1 MRPRERST
9 RARSVSADDVP
20 AGDVPRGGG
29 PARDPGRRHPR
40 SAAPGGGDGDLRAG
54 TGRALPRRPGTRRG
68 ALADRHR
75 SHRGAGPR
83 APGHGQDPGA
93 RRVTR
98 RARSL
103 VALAA
108 LGVLGAVLVVAVTG
122 LEPFGPYPGP
132 YGDVLAKV
140 VPDERHTGQLV
151 AATVFDYRG
160 FDTLGEEMILFA
172 AVCGCAALLRVL
184 RSERDEDEEVPA
196 RPVPSFAAR
205 AMSAALVGPVM
216 VLGAYVVAHGH
227 LTPGG
232 GFSGGVVVAGALLL
246 AYAGGQGLRLRRVGS
261 ITMLEGTEALGAAGF
276 LALAL
281 AGLIAT
287 GTLLKNF
294 LALGTSG
301 MLLSAGTIPVGNVG
315 VGLEVAGA
323 VALVVSEFLE
333 QALLEDPE

>member
-1 MRPRERST
+1 
-9 RARSVSADDVP
+9 
-20 AGDVPRGGG
+20 
-29 PARDPGRRHPR
+29 
-40 SAAPGGGDGDLRAG
+40 
-54 TGRALPRRPGTRRG
+54 
-68 ALADRHR
+68 
-75 SHRGAGPR
+75 
-83 APGHGQDPGA
+83 
-93 RRVTR
+93 VTR
-98 RARSL
+98 RARSVL
-103 VALAA
+103 TLAA

-122 LEPFGPYPGP
+122 LEPFGHYPGP

-140 VPDERHTGQLV
+140 VGDERHTGQLV

-184 RSERDEDEEVPA
+184 RREHEDGEGAPA

-205 AMSAALVGPVM
+205 AMGAALVGPII

-232 GFSGGVVVAGALLL
+232 GFSGGIVVGGALLL

-261 ITMLEGTEALGAAGF
+261 ITVLEGAEALGAAGF

-281 AGLIAT
+281 AGLIAA

-301 MLLSAGTIPVGNVG
+301 MLLSAGTIPVGNVA

-323 VALVVSEFLE
+323 VALVFSEFLE

>member
-1 MRPRERST
+1 M
-9 RARSVSADDVP
+9 
-20 AGDVPRGGG
+20 
-29 PARDPGRRHPR
+29 
-40 SAAPGGGDGDLRAG
+40 
-54 TGRALPRRPGTRRG
+54 
-68 ALADRHR
+68 
-75 SHRGAGPR
+75 
-83 APGHGQDPGA
+83 
-93 RRVTR
+93 
-98 RARSL
+98 
-103 VALAA
+103 ALAA

-122 LEPFGPYPGP
+122 LEPFGHYPGP

-184 RSERDEDEEVPA
+184 REEGEEGEEGEGAPA

-205 AMSAALVGPVM
+205 ALGAALVGPVM
-216 VLGAYVVAHGH
+216 VLAAYVVAHGH

-232 GFSGGVVVAGALLL
+232 GFSGGVVAAGALLL

-261 ITMLEGTEALGAAGF
+261 TTLLEGAEALGAAGF

-281 AGLIAT
+281 AGLIAA

-301 MLLSAGTIPVGNVG
+301 MLLSAGTIPVGNVA

-323 VALVVSEFLE
+323 VALVFSEFLE
-333 QALLEDPE
+333 QALLGDAE

>member
-1 MRPRERST
+1 
-9 RARSVSADDVP
+9 
-20 AGDVPRGGG
+20 
-29 PARDPGRRHPR
+29 
-40 SAAPGGGDGDLRAG
+40 
-54 TGRALPRRPGTRRG
+54 
-68 ALADRHR
+68 
-75 SHRGAGPR
+75 
-83 APGHGQDPGA
+83 
-93 RRVTR
+93 VTR
-98 RARSL
+98 RARSAL
-103 VALAA
+103 TLAA
-108 LGVLGAVLVVAVTG
+108 LAVLGAVLVVAVTG
-122 LEPFGPYPGP
+122 LEPFGHYPGP

-140 VPDERHTGQLV
+140 VGDERHTGQLV

-184 RSERDEDEEVPA
+184 RREHEDGEGAPA

-205 AMSAALVGPVM
+205 AMGAALVGPII

-232 GFSGGVVVAGALLL
+232 GFSGGIVVGGALLL

-261 ITMLEGTEALGAAGF
+261 ITVLEGAEALGAAGF

-281 AGLIAT
+281 AGLIAA

-301 MLLSAGTIPVGNVG
+301 MLLSAGTIPVGNVA

-323 VALVVSEFLE
+323 VALVFSEFLE

>member
-1 MRPRERST
+1 M
-9 RARSVSADDVP
+9 
-20 AGDVPRGGG
+20 
-29 PARDPGRRHPR
+29 
-40 SAAPGGGDGDLRAG
+40 
-54 TGRALPRRPGTRRG
+54 TRRT
-68 ALADRHR
+68 R
-75 SHRGAGPR
+75 SF
-83 APGHGQDPGA
+83 
-93 RRVTR
+93 
-98 RARSL
+98 
-103 VALAA
+103 VALTA

-122 LEPFGPYPGP
+122 LEPFGHYPGP

-184 RSERDEDEEVPA
+184 RSEHEEGEGAPA

-205 AMSAALVGPVM
+205 ALGAALVGPVM
-216 VLGAYVVAHGH
+216 VLGVYVVAHGH

-261 ITMLEGTEALGAAGF
+261 ITLLEGTEALGAAGF

-281 AGLIAT
+281 AGLIAA

-301 MLLSAGTIPVGNVG
+301 MLLSAGTIPVGNVA

-323 VALVVSEFLE
+323 VALVFSEFLE
-333 QALLEDPE
+333 QALLGDPE

>member
-1 MRPRERST
+1 VLT
-9 RARSVSADDVP
+9 
-20 AGDVPRGGG
+20 
-29 PARDPGRRHPR
+29 
-40 SAAPGGGDGDLRAG
+40 
-54 TGRALPRRPGTRRG
+54 
-68 ALADRHR
+68 
-75 SHRGAGPR
+75 
-83 APGHGQDPGA
+83 
-93 RRVTR
+93 
-98 RARSL
+98 
-103 VALAA
+103 LAA
-108 LGVLGAVLVVAVTG
+108 LAVLGAVLVVAVTG
-122 LEPFGPYPGP
+122 LEPFGHYPGP

-140 VPDERHTGQLV
+140 VGDERHTGQLV

-184 RSERDEDEEVPA
+184 RREHEDGEGAPA

-205 AMSAALVGPVM
+205 AMGAALVGPVL

-261 ITMLEGTEALGAAGF
+261 ITMLEGAEALGAAGF

-281 AGLIAT
+281 AGLIAA

-301 MLLSAGTIPVGNVG
+301 MLLSAGTIPVGNVA

-323 VALVVSEFLE
+323 VALVFSEFLE
-333 QALLEDPE
+333 QALLEDPQ

>member
-1 MRPRERST
+1 M
-9 RARSVSADDVP
+9 
-20 AGDVPRGGG
+20 
-29 PARDPGRRHPR
+29 
-40 SAAPGGGDGDLRAG
+40 
-54 TGRALPRRPGTRRG
+54 TRRM
-68 ALADRHR
+68 
-75 SHRGAGPR
+75 
-83 APGHGQDPGA
+83 
-93 RRVTR
+93 
-98 RARSL
+98 RSL

-122 LEPFGPYPGP
+122 LEPFGHYPGP

-140 VPDERHTGQLV
+140 VPGERHTGQLV

-172 AVCGCAALLRVL
+172 AVCGCAALLRVV
-184 RSERDEDEEVPA
+184 RREHEDGDEPPA

-216 VLGAYVVAHGH
+216 VLGAYVIAHGH

-246 AYAGGQGLRLRRVGS
+246 AYAGGQSLRLRRVGS
-261 ITMLEGTEALGAAGF
+261 TTLLEGTEALGAAGF

-301 MLLSAGTIPVGNVG
+301 MLLSAGTIPVGNVA

-323 VALVVSEFLE
+323 VALVLSEFLE
-333 QALLEDPE
+333 QALLGEPT

>member
-1 MRPRERST
+1 MT
-9 RARSVSADDVP
+9 RRMRSVM
-20 AGDVPRGGG
+20 
-29 PARDPGRRHPR
+29 
-40 SAAPGGGDGDLRAG
+40 
-54 TGRALPRRPGTRRG
+54 
-68 ALADRHR
+68 
-75 SHRGAGPR
+75 
-83 APGHGQDPGA
+83 
-93 RRVTR
+93 
-98 RARSL
+98 
-103 VALAA
+103 ALAA
-108 LGVLGAVLVVAVTG
+108 LGALGAVLVVAVTG
-122 LEPFGPYPGP
+122 LEPFGHYPGP

-184 RSERDEDEEVPA
+184 RSEREEDEEAPA

-205 AMSAALVGPVM
+205 ALGAALVGPVM

-281 AGLIAT
+281 AGLIAA

-301 MLLSAGTIPVGNVG
+301 MLLSAGTIPVGNVA

-323 VALVVSEFLE
+323 VALVFSEFLE